1 ASFPRRTELTNL
13 DQRKTGYKRAVKT
26 EGTRPERSRLTVLS
40 GPSGV
45 GKDAVIEEIRARAP
59 WIWLSISMTTRKP
72 RPYEVD
78 GKHYH
83 FVTRREF
90 EQQVRSGQL
99 LESAEFAGN
108 LYGTPRGAVEAH
120 LAVGD
125 PVLLKIDLQG
135 ARQVRAAMQDAL
147 LVFLAPP
154 SAAELKRRL
163 RGRGTESEETIRR
176 RLEHADEAWAAER
189 ESDSPVVN
197 AWIGRAAGELVG
209 FLGCHPFSRT
219 REVGH

>member
-1 ASFPRRTELTNL
+1 LSGL
-13 DQRKTGYKRAVKT
+13 DLQKTGYKQAVKT
-26 EGTRPERSRLTVLS
+26 DGTRPEKSRLTVLS

-72 RPYEVD
+72 RDYEVD

-83 FVTRREF
+83 FVDRRTF
-90 EQQVRSGQL
+90 EHQVRAGQL
-99 LESAEFAGN
+99 LEWAEFAGN
-108 LYGTPRGAVEAH
+108 LYGTPRGAVDAH

-135 ARQVRAAMQDAL
+135 ARQVRDAMPDAR

-154 SAAELKRRL
+154 SVAELKRRL
-163 RGRGTESEETIRR
+163 RGRGTESEETLRR
-176 RLEHADEAWAAER
+176 RMEHADEELAAES
-189 ESDSPVVN
+189 EFDLTVVN
-197 AWIGRAAGELVG
+197 DSIERAAGELVG
-209 FLGCHPFSRT
+209 LLGCHPISGSRAA
-219 REVGH
+219 VH

>member
-1 ASFPRRTELTNL
+1 LSGL
-13 DQRKTGYKRAVKT
+13 DLRKTGYKQAVKT
-26 EGTRPERSRLTVLS
+26 DGTRPEKSRLTVLS

-72 RPYEVD
+72 RDYEVD

-83 FVTRREF
+83 FVDRRTF
-90 EQQVRSGQL
+90 EHQIRTGQL
-99 LESAEFAGN
+99 LEWAEFAGN

-135 ARQVRAAMQDAL
+135 ARQVRDAMPDAR

-154 SAAELKRRL
+154 SVAELKRRL

-176 RLEHADEAWAAER
+176 RMEHADDELKAEP
-189 ESDSPVVN
+189 EFDLTVVN
-197 AWIGRAAGELVG
+197 DSIERAAAELVG
-209 FLGCHPFSRT
+209 LLGCHPISGNRAA
-219 REVGH
+219 VH